1 LRAAVGKKEK
11 RLSLLPPS
19 NHCQTAVTK
28 NPSGLSV
35 VMGTQETTENSRKEK
50 KKKQTNVS

>member
-50 KKKQTNVS
+50 KKNKPM